1 MVLRP
6 EGLRRGVPGI
16 LLCAPLLLASPDARA
31 DSLDV
36 PAGPLGQ
43 VLARIGAMDH
53 ATILVTDP
61 VLGTLPSRGVHDA
74 HSLHDALRQ
83 AMRGIEARAHFI
95 DPHTIRVSA
104 TPRRSQP
111 PTAPAPPPPSDILVT
126 ASKQAVGIDRYPGSV
141 KVIATDR
148 GWLAENAASGT
159 GAIARLLPILAST
172 NLGDG
177 RDKLFIRGIADSS
190 FNGPTQSTVG
200 EYLGDI
206 RLNYNAPDPNLN
218 LYDMDRVEV
227 LVGPQGTLYG
237 AGTLGGIIRFVPNAP
252 DSHAAA
258 ATASAGLST
267 TWSGAVGEDGATMV
281 NLPLA
286 RGKAAVRM
294 VAYASQSGGYIDDP
308 SRGLKNINRSSS
320 YGQRLSVRLDDLGG
334 WQVDLGMVFQNLY
347 SADGQYTLLGTPELT
362 RNSAI
367 PQPFHNDE
375 RMGYVSARRGL
386 GWADLTGSLGF
397 VKQDLSTVFDAT
409 GHDGTATPARYT
421 ELNDITLFTGEVRL
435 SGHSR
440 RHPWVLGASALYNA
454 SALIRS
460 LGPLNEEAPLTT
472 VVNTR
477 GEGALFGEVSFSLGR
492 RLTATVGE
500 RLTVADSSGFLVDTQ
515 GIFSSR
521 VSHVSA
527 RLSHTLAFDWHPGGP
542 VSAFFHYQQGY
553 RPGGLSVAASG
564 NGVQSQRFDTDNLSM
579 DELGLR
585 YGRQDRDRLWLR
597 GALFFADWANIQADL
612 VGSNGLITTANIGHG
627 FIYGLDG
634 EVGWHPG
641 PAWTLSAA
649 AFLND
654 SRLNDPAPAYA
665 SSLSQTLPN
674 VARGG
679 IRGEARW
686 NGQWP
691 GRGRNRWPVSA
702 AGTLRYI
709 GHSVL
714 GVGAD
719 QGVRQGGFVVLGANA
734 RIQIGRMGLSLMA
747 DNLGNVR
754 ANTFSFGNPFGLA
767 QGNQITPLRPR
778 TIRLGVDARF

>member
-1 MVLRP
+1 MAARP
-6 EGLRRGVPGI
+6 DGLRRGASGI
-16 LLCAPLLLASPDARA
+16 LLCTPLLLASPAARA
-31 DSLDV
+31 GSYEV
-36 PAGPLGQ
+36 PPGPLGQ
-43 VLARIGAMDH
+43 VLARIGAAGH

-61 VLGTLPSRGVHDA
+61 VLGNQASRGVHDA
-74 HSLHDALRQ
+74 HSLHGALRQ
-83 AMRGIEARAHFI
+83 AIRGIDARAQFI

-104 TPRRSQP
+104 NPRLAAP
-111 PTAPAPPPPSDILVT
+111 PAPMAIPATLAQTDILVT
-126 ASKQAVGIDRYPGSV
+126 ASKQAVGLDHYPGSA
-141 KVIATDR
+141 KIIATDR

-218 LYDMDRVEV
+218 LYDMERVEV

-258 ATASAGLST
+258 ATASAGISN
-267 TWSGAVGEDGATMV
+267 TWSGAVGEDGAAMV

-286 RGKAAVRM
+286 HGKAAVRM
-294 VAYASQSGGYIDDP
+294 VAYGSQSGGYIDDP
-308 SRGLKNINRSSS
+308 SRGLKNINGSSS

-334 WQVDLGMVFQNLY
+334 WRLDLGMVFQNLY
-347 SADGQYTLLGTPELT
+347 SADGQYTLLGMPELT
-362 RNSAI
+362 RESAI
-367 PQPFHNDE
+367 AQPFHNNE
-375 RMGYVSARRGL
+375 RMGYVSGRRAL
-386 GWADLTGSLGF
+386 SWADLTGSLGF

-409 GHDGTATPARYT
+409 GYDDTATPARYT
-421 ELNDITLFTGEVRL
+421 ELNDLTLFTGEFRL

-440 RHPWVLGASALYNA
+440 RHPWVLGASTLYNA
-454 SALIRS
+454 SVLMRR
-460 LGPLNEEAPLTT
+460 LGPLNEEAALAT

-477 GEGALFGEVSFSLGR
+477 SEGALFGEVSFSLGR

-500 RLTVADSSGFLVDTQ
+500 RLTIANSGGFLVDTK
-515 GIFSSR
+515 GVFTSR
-521 VSHVSA
+521 VNYMSA

-564 NGVQSQRFDTDNLSM
+564 NGVQSQRFETDNLSM

-585 YGRQDRDRLWLR
+585 YGKQDHDRLWLR

-627 FIYGLDG
+627 LIYGLDG
-634 EVGWHPG
+634 EIGWHPA

-654 SRLNDPAPAYA
+654 SRLSDPAPAYA

-686 NGQWP
+686 NGQW
-691 GRGRNRWPVSA
+691 RQHYPVSA
-702 AGTLRYI
+702 GATMRYI
-709 GHSVL
+709 GRSVL

-719 QGVRQGGFVVLGANA
+719 QGVTQGGYIVLGANA
-734 RIQIGRMGLSLMA
+734 RVQIGRLGLSVMA

-754 ANTFSFGNPFGLA
+754 SNTFSFGNPFGLA

-778 TIRLGVDARF
+778 TIRFGLDTKF

>member
-1 MVLRP
+1 MV
-6 EGLRRGVPGI
+6 GRR
-16 LLCAPLLLASPDARA
+16 
-31 DSLDV
+31 
-36 PAGPLGQ
+36 
-43 VLARIGAMDH
+43 
-53 ATILVTDP
+53 
-61 VLGTLPSRGVHDA
+61 
-74 HSLHDALRQ
+74 
-83 AMRGIEARAHFI
+83 
-95 DPHTIRVSA
+95 
-104 TPRRSQP
+104 
-111 PTAPAPPPPSDILVT
+111 
-126 ASKQAVGIDRYPGSV
+126 
-141 KVIATDR
+141 
-148 GWLAENAASGT
+148 
-159 GAIARLLPILAST
+159 
-172 NLGDG
+172 
-177 RDKLFIRGIADSS
+177 
-190 FNGPTQSTVG
+190 
-200 EYLGDI
+200 
-206 RLNYNAPDPNLN
+206 
-218 LYDMDRVEV
+218 
-227 LVGPQGTLYG
+227 
-237 AGTLGGIIRFVPNAP
+237 
-252 DSHAAA
+252 
-258 ATASAGLST
+258 
-267 TWSGAVGEDGATMV
+267 GEDGATMV

-477 GEGALFGEVSFSLGR
+477 GEGALFGEVSFPWPPDSHRWRKADGGR
-492 RLTATVGE
+492 QL
-500 RLTVADSSGFLVDTQ
+500 
-515 GIFSSR
+515 
-521 VSHVSA
+521 
-527 RLSHTLAFDWHPGGP
+527 
-542 VSAFFHYQQGY
+542 
-553 RPGGLSVAASG
+553 GLSGRYTGDLLQPRQPCLRPAFPHAGLRLASG
-564 NGVQSQRFDTDNLSM
+564 RPR
-579 DELGLR
+579 LGLLPLPAGLSPR
-585 YGRQDRDRLWLR
+585 RPVGGGIGQWRAKPAFRHGQSEHGRTGPALWPPDRDRLWLR

-634 EVGWHPG
+634 EVGWHPAL
-641 PAWTLSAA
+641 AWTLSAA

-691 GRGRNRWPVSA
+691 GRGATAGRSA
-702 AGTLRYI
+702 RPERCATSATRCWVWG
-709 GHSVL
+709 GS
-714 GVGAD
+714 
-719 QGVRQGGFVVLGANA
+719 GVRQGGFVVLGANA
-734 RIQIGRMGLSLMA
+734 RIQISRVGLSLMA

>member
-1 MVLRP
+1 
-6 EGLRRGVPGI
+6 
-16 LLCAPLLLASPDARA
+16 
-31 DSLDV
+31 
-36 PAGPLGQ
+36 
-43 VLARIGAMDH
+43 
-53 ATILVTDP
+53 
-61 VLGTLPSRGVHDA
+61 
-74 HSLHDALRQ
+74 
-83 AMRGIEARAHFI
+83 
-95 DPHTIRVSA
+95 
-104 TPRRSQP
+104 
-111 PTAPAPPPPSDILVT
+111 
-126 ASKQAVGIDRYPGSV
+126 
-141 KVIATDR
+141 
-148 GWLAENAASGT
+148 
-159 GAIARLLPILAST
+159 
-172 NLGDG
+172 
-177 RDKLFIRGIADSS
+177 
-190 FNGPTQSTVG
+190 
-200 EYLGDI
+200 
-206 RLNYNAPDPNLN
+206 
-218 LYDMDRVEV
+218 
-227 LVGPQGTLYG
+227 
-237 AGTLGGIIRFVPNAP
+237 
-252 DSHAAA
+252 
-258 ATASAGLST
+258 
-267 TWSGAVGEDGATMV
+267 MV

-477 GEGALFGEVSFSLGR
+477 GEGALFGEVSFPGPPPDSHRWRKADGGRQLGLSGR
-492 RLTATVGE
+492 YTGDLLQPRQPCLRPAFPHAGLRLA
-500 RLTVADSSGFLVDTQ
+500 SG
-515 GIFSSR
+515 R
-521 VSHVSA
+521 
-527 RLSHTLAFDWHPGGP
+527 P

-634 EVGWHPG
+634 EVGWHPAL
-641 PAWTLSAA
+641 AWTLSAA

-691 GRGRNRWPVSA
+691 GRGATAGRSA
-702 AGTLRYI
+702 RPERCATSATRCWVWG
-709 GHSVL
+709 GS
-714 GVGAD
+714 
-719 QGVRQGGFVVLGANA
+719 GVRQGGFVVLGANA
-734 RIQIGRMGLSLMA
+734 RIQISRVGLSLMA